1 MRNYLFAAA
10 AAVALLAGATSASAT
25 GDYYGVQVNAA
36 TSQVGTANVGAVNV
50 GDNLSLNTA
59 AVGNNVSVE
68 TTTPA
73 SPLNPSATSFGR
85 TVGDARVASVQ
96 VNYATSQ
103 TATAN
108 LTGVNVG
115 GDLSSDTQ
123 AIGNIIDVSSEH
135 NYVSNG
141 YITPNS
147 VFDKSISLQAN
158 VNTSQVATTNLNGV
172 SVGDDLDLSSVAVG
186 SNASF
191 FGAKGVA
198 ALSGQLNLNTQQI
211 ATTNVLFAN
220 VTDNGAITSQAIG
233 NASSFI
239 GDTVDPIN
247 LQGNLNATQIATSN
261 IGLSSF
267 GGNLS
272 VNTSA
277 IGNTASVANVRV
289 N

>member
-1 MRNYLFAAA
+1 MRNTIFAAA

-36 TSQVGTANVGAVNV
+36 TSQIGTTNVGGVNV
-50 GDNLSLNTA
+50 GDNLSINTA

-73 SPLNPSATSFGR
+73 SPLNPSATSYGR
-85 TVGDARVASVQ
+85 TVGDARVASLQ
-96 VNYATSQ
+96 VNYAAPQ
-103 TATAN
+103 IATTN
-108 LTGVNVG
+108 LSVVNAG
-115 GDLSSDTQ
+115 GDLTSDTQ
-123 AIGNIIDVSSEH
+123 AIGNNIDVSSEH

-158 VNTSQVATTNLNGV
+158 VNTGQTATTNAT
-172 SVGDDLDLSSVAVG
+172 SVIVGENLDLSSVAVG

-198 ALSGQLNLNTQQI
+198 ALSGQLNYNASQI
-211 ATTNVLFAN
+211 ATTNVLFAS
-220 VTDNGAITSQAIG
+220 VTGDASLTSQAIG
-233 NASSFI
+233 NASSFT

-247 LQGNLNATQIATSN
+247 LQGNLNTAQFATTNLNLSN
-261 IGLSSF
+261 IGGSLSI
-267 GGNLS
+267 
-272 VNTSA
+272 NTSA